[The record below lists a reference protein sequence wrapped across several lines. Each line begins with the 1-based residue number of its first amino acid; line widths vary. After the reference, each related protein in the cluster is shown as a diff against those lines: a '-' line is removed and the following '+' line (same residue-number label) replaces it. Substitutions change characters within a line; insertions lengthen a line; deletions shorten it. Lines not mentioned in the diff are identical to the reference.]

1 MIKDMMIK
9 EIDIG
14 GVYLPPLLGYLAG
27 AALAWYVL
35 RFLFEQ
41 FGVYRFVWHP
51 PLFNTALYVIL
62 LSGFVAA
69 TL

>member
-1 MIKDMMIK
+1 MIK
-9 EIDIG
+9 EISLN

-27 AALAWYVL
+27 TAVVWYLVRYL
-35 RFLFEQ
+35 LGRL
-41 FGVYRFVWHP
+41 GVYRLVWHP

-62 LSGFVAA
+62 LSAFVVA